1 MLELQPFSKLA
12 HVHSGKELLDI
23 AFRRASKSASSLSF
37 KRGTPPIVMAKARE
51 ITRVRTA
58 GDILYHRLQKIVKS
72 FPSIDSL
79 EGFYRDFIDIFY
91 GIDNFKRIL
100 GSIYKASFIIKKLQ
114 RRYIRLIKRAQTPEE
129 ARRLCIQAYG
139 RMSSVINMISDRL
152 DFLAEAFKTLKSL
165 PAVDLSVPRIVVSG
179 YPNVGKS
186 TFVSRVSSASPEVAE
201 YPFTTKN
208 VIVGCIYRDSR
219 KICQVI
225 DTPGLLDRPISE
237 RNVLEKQA
245 ISAIIYLANLILFI
259 MDPSM
264 SSGYTIEEQMN
275 LLREIESYSRDRP
288 VIVVLNKIDI
298 VDEKTLKK
306 VKEELGKREVLEMS
320 ALLGKNVD
328 KVIER
333 ALEIINEV
341 KGVGK

>member
-1 MLELQPFSKLA
+1 MQPFRKLA

-91 GIDNFKRIL
+91 GVDNFKRIL
-100 GSIYKASFIIKKLQ
+100 GSIYKASLIIKRLQ
-114 RRYIRLIKRAQTPEE
+114 RRYVKLIKRAQTPEE
-129 ARRLCIQAYG
+129 ARKLCIQAYG
-139 RMSSVINMISDRL
+139 RMSSVIDMISDRL
-152 DFLAEAFKTLKSL
+152 NFLAEAFRTLKSL

-186 TFVSRVSSASPEVAE
+186 TFVSKVSTASPEVAE

-208 VIVGCIYRDSR
+208 VIVGCIYKDSR
-219 KICQVI
+219 KICQII

-245 ISAIIYLANLILFI
+245 ISAIIHLANIILFI
-259 MDPSM
+259 MDPTL
-264 SSGYTIEEQMN
+264 SSGYTIEEQIN
-275 LLREIESYSRDRP
+275 LLGEIESYSKDKP
-288 VIVVLNKIDI
+288 VIVVLNKMDI
-298 VDEKTLKK
+298 ADETTLKK
-306 VKEELGKREVLEMS
+306 VRRELGDRKVLEMS
-320 ALLGKNVD
+320 ALLGENVD
-328 KVIER
+328 KVIEY
-333 ALEIINEV
+333 ALKIIDEI
-341 KGVGK
+341 KGADQ